1 MTSHHEHWRP
11 KQGVFPMKVKITMD
25 RKAQSSRKSAAITK
39 IVRDLK
45 SKATISGDVIMVDSG
60 HDEKKVID
68 ILDFERVDYAKS
80 T

>member
-1 MTSHHEHWRP
+1 
-11 KQGVFPMKVKITMD
+11 MKVKITMD